1 MTRVEREELLRRYLE
16 GEMSLEQEH
25 DFIIQV
31 ALDKE
36 LRHELKAQQTIDRAF
51 RKDRVVDPS
60 AYASLQSAVSAMIAA
75 PAATAEPASVVAGTA
90 SIYARFLGK
99 GVQRWTIG
107 GIAGLALL
115 GGALLFGLPDGDEL
129 APAARQEVLPEH
141 PNVYTVPAAPEPLDR
156 PDGISQAHGAPPQS
170 VAADLSE
177 KTAVQ
182 DRSENRPR
190 VVASAASA
198 SSSRRMGRSRSDS
211 VIQGNGEDAR
221 NGSAIEHDSRNADI
235 GRSVD
240 SVAVQAAESPNEED
254 SIGIGVRL
262 LWKK

>member
-75 PAATAEPASVVAGTA
+75 PAATAEPASAVAGTA

-99 GVQRWTIG
+99 EVQRWTLG

-115 GGALLFGLPDGDEL
+115 GGVLLFGLPDGEEHV
-129 APAARQEVLPEH
+129 PAARQEVVPEH

-156 PDGISQAHGAPPQS
+156 PDEMSRVPLATP
-170 VAADLSE
+170 ADLSE
-177 KTAVQ
+177 KQPCKIATKTDSGLRSPLLPPLHSARRGVQ
-182 DRSENRPR
+182 DLIR
-190 VVASAASA
+190 
-198 SSSRRMGRSRSDS
+198 
-211 VIQGNGEDAR
+211 
-221 NGSAIEHDSRNADI
+221 
-235 GRSVD
+235 
-240 SVAVQAAESPNEED
+240 
-254 SIGIGVRL
+254 
-262 LWKK
+262 

>member
-75 PAATAEPASVVAGTA
+75 PAATAEPASAVAGTA

-99 GVQRWTIG
+99 GVQRWTLG

-115 GGALLFGLPDGDEL
+115 GGVLLFGLPDGDKGGTSYPQKAE
-129 APAARQEVLPEH
+129 AR
-141 PNVYTVPAAPEPLDR
+141 
-156 PDGISQAHGAPPQS
+156 IAPPSTMEPVENPSGASSALQDVADKGQHQS
-170 VAADLSE
+170 MTEA
-177 KTAVQ
+177 KPK
-182 DRSENRPR
+182 R
-190 VVASAASA
+190 A
-198 SSSRRMGRSRSDS
+198 SSSPPSSASAPVRTASGTSERNISSRSG
-211 VIQGNGEDAR
+211 VL
-221 NGSAIEHDSRNADI
+221 SASADT
-235 GRSVD
+235 
-240 SVAVQAAESPNEED
+240 VQAMSEIFPSSSAVHPSADSGAVEQGRHPESED

>member
-75 PAATAEPASVVAGTA
+75 PVSSAEPVSAVVGTA

-99 GVQRWTIG
+99 GMRRWTLG

-115 GGALLFGLPDGDEL
+115 GGVLLFGLPDGDE
-129 APAARQEVLPEH
+129 AATSSYPQKAEARV
-141 PNVYTVPAAPEPLDR
+141 
-156 PDGISQAHGAPPQS
+156 APPSTMKAVENPSGVSSALQDE
-170 VAADLSE
+170 AAKGQRQTVTESE
-177 KTAVQ
+177 PQK
-182 DRSENRPR
+182 
-190 VVASAASA
+190 A
-198 SSSRRMGRSRSDS
+198 SSSSLSSSASPIVRTGSGISRRNISSRS
-211 VIQGNGEDAR
+211 VVL
-221 NGSAIEHDSRNADI
+221 SASADT
-235 GRSVD
+235 
-240 SVAVQAAESPNEED
+240 VQAMSETFPSASAVHPRADSAAVEQGQHPESED

>member
-75 PAATAEPASVVAGTA
+75 PAATAEPASAVAGTA

-99 GVQRWTIG
+99 GVQRWTLG

-115 GGALLFGLPDGDEL
+115 GGVLLFGLPDGDERS
-129 APAARQEVLPEH
+129 PAARQEVVPEH
-141 PNVYTVPAAPEPLDR
+141 PDVYTAPAVPEPLDR
-156 PDGISQAHGAPPQS
+156 PDGISQAHDAPRQSGAT
-170 VAADLSE
+170 DLSE

-182 DRSENRPR
+182 DRSESRPR
-190 VVASAASA
+190 VAASP
-198 SSSRRMGRSRSDS
+198 SSSRSAGRSRSDS
-211 VIQGNGEDAR
+211 VIQGNGEEAR

-235 GRSVD
+235 GRSAD
-240 SVAVQAAESPNEED
+240 SGAVRAAESPSEED